1 MRMFSEEL
9 RILDRN
15 TVKYMIEEQQK
26 EIDSYK
32 EQLQQKD
39 EELNYKD
46 KELNQKDKELNRKTE
61 ELGRKEMELQAAMER
76 LAELELKLAGTGA

>member
-39 EELNYKD
+39 EEWNRKLEQKTE
-46 KELNQKDKELNRKTE
+46 ELNQKEAELHAV
-61 ELGRKEMELQAAMER
+61 QQQ
-76 LAELELKLAGTGA
+76 LAELAAELDAVRGRASK

>member
-32 EQLQQKD
+32 KQLQQKD
-39 EELNYKD
+39 EEWNRRLDQKN
-46 KELNQKDKELNRKTE
+46 EEWNCRLGQKDAELHVA
-61 ELGRKEMELQAAMER
+61 QER
-76 LAELELKLAGTGA
+76 LAQLEAELAAVRGKVSK